1 MKIAIIYSTSSGI
14 TKKAAKILSNKIKAK
29 IQLIPIEK
37 AKTACL
43 LKYDFI
49 ILAGSLYHGKVQG
62 TLKRYISRNMGTL
75 MEKPVAL
82 FMNCDEKS
90 NTKSHLNK
98 TFSEQ
103 LVKSSFISSNFG
115 YEINPDEGNFID
127 KIKAKK
133 GMGIS
138 LETTLVSICC
148 MGIGITPL
156 NIGEMS
162 YVAAC
167 AIMERY
173 QEKENYHIDIDTLL
187 AGGDS
192 KKIKPQYWIRN
203 LD

>member
-90 NTKSHLNK
+90 NTKSHL
-98 TFSEQ
+98 
-103 LVKSSFISSNFG
+103 VKSSFISSNFG

-133 GMGIS
+133 
-138 LETTLVSICC
+138 TLSSE
-148 MGIGITPL
+148 
-156 NIGEMS
+156 NIPVLDMDEIDKFAS
-162 YVAAC
+162 Y
-167 AIMERY
+167 I
-173 QEKENYHIDIDTLL
+173 NNLIDKRIE
-187 AGGDS
+187 
-192 KKIKPQYWIRN
+192 
-203 LD
+203 

>member
-62 TLKRYISRNMGTL
+62 ILKRYISRNMGTL

-98 TFSEQ
+98 TSVHFLSLMGEESGDCTLWGLSIPSNKKAGAPFPARLIAVSLPPEKALISNDDICCCRTFSTT
-103 LVKSSFISSNFG
+103 L
-115 YEINPDEGNFID
+115 YREGN
-127 KIKAKK
+127 
-133 GMGIS
+133 
-138 LETTLVSICC
+138 
-148 MGIGITPL
+148 
-156 NIGEMS
+156 
-162 YVAAC
+162 
-167 AIMERY
+167 
-173 QEKENYHIDIDTLL
+173 LL
-187 AGGDS
+187 TF
-192 KKIKPQYWIRN
+192 K
-203 LD
+203 

>member
-62 TLKRYISRNMGTL
+62 TL

-133 GMGIS
+133 
-138 LETTLVSICC
+138 TLSSENIPV
-148 MGIGITPL
+148 L
-156 NIGEMS
+156 NMDEIDKFAS
-162 YVAAC
+162 Y
-167 AIMERY
+167 I
-173 QEKENYHIDIDTLL
+173 NNLIDKRIE
-187 AGGDS
+187 
-192 KKIKPQYWIRN
+192 
-203 LD
+203 

>member
-133 GMGIS
+133 
-138 LETTLVSICC
+138 TLSSE
-148 MGIGITPL
+148 
-156 NIGEMS
+156 NIPVLDMDEIDKFAS
-162 YVAAC
+162 Y
-167 AIMERY
+167 I
-173 QEKENYHIDIDTLL
+173 NNLID
-187 AGGDS
+187 
-192 KKIKPQYWIRN
+192 KRIK
-203 LD
+203 

>member
-62 TLKRYISRNMGTL
+62 ILKRYISRNMGTL

-103 LVKSSFISSNFG
+103 LVKSSFISSN
-115 YEINPDEGNFID
+115 
-127 KIKAKK
+127 
-133 GMGIS
+133 
-138 LETTLVSICC
+138 LV
-148 MGIGITPL
+148 M
-156 NIGEMS
+156 
-162 YVAAC
+162 
-167 AIMERY
+167 
-173 QEKENYHIDIDTLL
+173 K
-187 AGGDS
+187 
-192 KKIKPQYWIRN
+192 
-203 LD
+203 

>member
-103 LVKSSFISSNFG
+103 LVNHHLFLQI
-115 YEINPDEGNFID
+115 
-127 KIKAKK
+127 
-133 GMGIS
+133 
-138 LETTLVSICC
+138 LV
-148 MGIGITPL
+148 M
-156 NIGEMS
+156 
-162 YVAAC
+162 
-167 AIMERY
+167 
-173 QEKENYHIDIDTLL
+173 K
-187 AGGDS
+187 
-192 KKIKPQYWIRN
+192 
-203 LD
+203 

>member
-75 MEKPVAL
+75 MEKPV
-82 FMNCDEKS
+82 
-90 NTKSHLNK
+90 
-98 TFSEQ
+98 
-103 LVKSSFISSNFG
+103 G

-133 GMGIS
+133 
-138 LETTLVSICC
+138 TLSSE
-148 MGIGITPL
+148 
-156 NIGEMS
+156 NIPVLDMDEIDKFAS
-162 YVAAC
+162 Y
-167 AIMERY
+167 I
-173 QEKENYHIDIDTLL
+173 NNLIDKRIE
-187 AGGDS
+187 
-192 KKIKPQYWIRN
+192 
-203 LD
+203 

>member
-62 TLKRYISRNMGTL
+62 TLKRYISRNTGTL

-103 LVKSSFISSNFG
+103 LVKSSFISSN
-115 YEINPDEGNFID
+115 PDEGNFID

-133 GMGIS
+133 
-138 LETTLVSICC
+138 TLSSENIPV
-148 MGIGITPL
+148 L
-156 NIGEMS
+156 NMDEIDKFAS
-162 YVAAC
+162 Y
-167 AIMERY
+167 I
-173 QEKENYHIDIDTLL
+173 NNLIDKRIE
-187 AGGDS
+187 
-192 KKIKPQYWIRN
+192 
-203 LD
+203 

>member
-115 YEINPDEGNFID
+115 YEINPDEVKKLLGEFCNEALDIQIRLDLEKRFGNLREVIYEHAF
-127 KIKAKK
+127 
-133 GMGIS
+133 S
-138 LETTLVSICC
+138 
-148 MGIGITPL
+148 PL
-156 NIGEMS
+156 
-162 YVAAC
+162 
-167 AIMERY
+167 
-173 QEKENYHIDIDTLL
+173 
-187 AGGDS
+187 GGVDH
-192 KKIKPQYWIRN
+192 
-203 LD
+203 

>member
-14 TKKAAKILSNKIKAK
+14 TKKAAKILSQKIKAK

-62 TLKRYISRNMGTL
+62 TLKRYISRNMKTL

-82 FMNCDEKS
+82 FMNCDDNS
-90 NTKSHLNK
+90 NTNSHLNK
-98 TFSEQ
+98 TFTEQ

-127 KIKAKK
+127 KLKNKHTIKN
-133 GMGIS
+133 G
-138 LETTLVSICC
+138 
-148 MGIGITPL
+148 
-156 NIGEMS
+156 NIP
-162 YVAAC
+162 VLD
-167 AIMERY
+167 ME
-173 QEKENYHIDIDTLL
+173 EIDKFANHINELIN
-187 AGGDS
+187 
-192 KKIKPQYWIRN
+192 KRIE
-203 LD
+203 

>member
-98 TFSEQ
+98 TFSEHT
-103 LVKSSFISSNFG
+103 LNRLRFLPKISAFTMPLICMTSANMLPVKSS
-115 YEINPDEGNFID
+115 
-127 KIKAKK
+127 
-133 GMGIS
+133 
-138 LETTLVSICC
+138 
-148 MGIGITPL
+148 
-156 NIGEMS
+156 
-162 YVAAC
+162 
-167 AIMERY
+167 
-173 QEKENYHIDIDTLL
+173 TLL
-187 AGGDS
+187 
-192 KKIKPQYWIRN
+192 
-203 LD
+203 